1 MELEVDANNTSRCCV
16 NSDLGV
22 KKLKKIFLGFIMLVF
37 MIVLAAC
44 GGGGDEEKAKEEKK
58 DTEDAPK
65 EATLYDA
72 IKEDGTLNVGTE
84 GTYAP
89 FTFHNEED
97 VLTGY
102 DVEVVKEVAKRLDLE
117 VEFMETQWDSMF
129 AGLNSQR
136 FHLIANQVG
145 INDERKENYDFSEPY
160 TYSSAVLVVPKDGD
174 GITSFEDLK
183 GKKAA
188 QSLTSNY
195 GKIAEENGAELVG
208 VEGLAQAIELMKQG
222 RADATVND
230 KLAVLD
236 YIKQQ
241 GDEDIM
247 IVAESDDVSEMAFT
261 FNKDNKELVDAI
273 SEKLKEM
280 KEDGTL
286 EKISQEWFGEDVS
299 TK

>member
-1 MELEVDANNTSRCCV
+1 M
-16 NSDLGV
+16 
-22 KKLKKIFLGFIMLVF
+22 KKVFLGFITLVLL
-37 MIVLAAC
+37 ISLAAC
-44 GGGGDEEKAKEEKK
+44 STGDKDEGKEEKK
-58 DTEDAPK
+58 EEEKPK
-65 EATLYDA
+65 ETALYDN
-72 IKEDGTLNVGTE
+72 IKESGVLNVGTE

-89 FTFHNEED
+89 FTFHNEQDE
-97 VLTGY
+97 LTGY
-102 DVEVVKEVAKRLDLE
+102 DVEVIKEVAKRMDLE

-129 AGLNSQR
+129 AGLNSER

-145 INDERKENYDFSEPY
+145 INEDRKENYDFSEPY
-160 TYSSAVLVVPKDGD
+160 TYSSAVLVVPKDST
-174 GITSFEDLK
+174 GITSFDDLT

-208 VEGLAQAIELMKQG
+208 VEGLAQAIQLMKQG

-241 GDEDIM
+241 GDEEIT

-261 FNKDNKELVDAI
+261 VNKDNQELVDAI
-273 SEKLKEM
+273 NKQLKAM

-286 EKISQEWFGEDVS
+286 TGISEEWFGVDVS
-299 TK
+299 AK

>member
-1 MELEVDANNTSRCCV
+1 MGTYANNTGKKFRGGM
-16 NSDLGV
+16 NV
-22 KKLKKIFLGFIMLVF
+22 KKVFLWFITLALLFALGACSTRDKDEGKEEAKKE
-37 MIVLAAC
+37 
-44 GGGGDEEKAKEEKK
+44 EEK
-58 DTEDAPK
+58 PK
-65 EATLYDA
+65 ETTLYEN
-72 IKEDGTLNVGTE
+72 IKEKGILNVGTE

-89 FTFHNEED
+89 FTFHNEQDE
-97 VLTGY
+97 LTGY
-102 DVEVVKEVAKRLDLE
+102 DVEVIKEVAKRMELK

-129 AGLNSQR
+129 AGLNSGR

-145 INDERKENYDFSEPY
+145 INEDRKENYDFSEPY
-160 TYSSAVLVVPKDGD
+160 TYSSAVLVVPKDSK
-174 GITSFEDLK
+174 GITSFEDLL

-195 GKIAEENGAELVG
+195 GKIAEKNGAELVG
-208 VEGLAQAIELMKQG
+208 VEGLAQAIQLMKQG

-241 GDEDIM
+241 GDEEIT
-247 IVAESDDVSEMAFT
+247 IIAESDDVSEMAFT
-261 FNKDNKELVDAI
+261 FNKDNQELVDEV
-273 SEKLKEM
+273 SKHLKEM

-286 EKISQEWFGEDVS
+286 KEISEEWFGEDVS

>member
-1 MELEVDANNTSRCCV
+1 
-16 NSDLGV
+16 
-22 KKLKKIFLGFIMLVF
+22 LKRLFLGFITLVLLF
-37 MIVLAAC
+37 SLAAC
-44 GGGGDEEKAKEEKK
+44 STRDKDEGKEEKK
-58 DTEDAPK
+58 EEEKPK
-65 EATLYDA
+65 ETALYEK
-72 IKEDGTLNVGTE
+72 IKEAGVLNVGTE

-102 DVEVVKEVAKRLDLE
+102 DVEVIKEVAKRLELD

-129 AGLNSQR
+129 AGLNSGR

-145 INDERKENYDFSEPY
+145 INEDRKKNYDFSEPY
-160 TYSSAVLVVPKDGD
+160 TYSSAVLVVPKGST
-174 GITSFEDLK
+174 GITSFEDLL

-241 GDEDIM
+241 GDEEIT
-247 IVAESDDVSEMAFT
+247 IVAESDEVSEMAFPV
-261 FNKDNKELVDAI
+261 NKGDQELVDAI
-273 SEKLKEM
+273 NEQLKAM
-280 KEDGTL
+280 KDDGTL
-286 EKISQEWFGEDVS
+286 TSISEEWFGEDVS

>member
-1 MELEVDANNTSRCCV
+1 
-16 NSDLGV
+16 
-22 KKLKKIFLGFIMLVF
+22 MLIF
-37 MIVLAAC
+37 MIGLVAC
-44 GGGGDEEKAKEEKK
+44 GGGGDEEKAKEDKK
-58 DTEDAPK
+58 DTNKEAPK
-65 EATLYDA
+65 ETTLYDA

-102 DVEVVKEVAKRLDLE
+102 DVEVVNEVAKRLDLK

-136 FHLIANQVG
+136 FHMIANQVG

-160 TYSSAVLVVPKDGD
+160 TYSSAVLVVPKGST

-208 VEGLAQAIELMKQG
+208 VEGLAQSIELIKQG

-241 GDEDIM
+241 GDEEIM
-247 IVAESDDVSEMAFT
+247 IVAESDEVSEMAFP
-261 FNKDNKELVDAI
+261 FNKGNKELVDAI
-273 SEKLKEM
+273 SEQIKEM

-286 EKISQEWFGEDVS
+286 AKISQKWFDEDVS

>member
-1 MELEVDANNTSRCCV
+1 L
-16 NSDLGV
+16 
-22 KKLKKIFLGFIMLVF
+22 KKLFLGFLTLVLL
-37 MIVLAAC
+37 ISLAAC
-44 GGGGDEEKAKEEKK
+44 STRDKDEGKEEKK
-58 DTEDAPK
+58 KEEEKPK
-65 EATLYDA
+65 ETTMYDN
-72 IKEDGTLNVGTE
+72 IKEAGVLNVGTE

-102 DVEVVKEVAKRLDLE
+102 DVEVIKEVAKRMDLE

-129 AGLNSQR
+129 AGLNADR

-145 INDERKENYDFSEPY
+145 INEDRKENYDFSEPY
-160 TYSSAVLVVPKDGD
+160 TYSSAVLVVPKDSK

-195 GKIAEENGAELVG
+195 GKIAEKNGAELVG

-222 RADATVND
+222 RAEATVND

-241 GDEDIM
+241 GDEEIT
-247 IVAESDDVSEMAFT
+247 IVAESDEVSEMAFT
-261 FNKDNKELVDAI
+261 FNKDKQELVDAI
-273 SEKLKEM
+273 NEQLKAM

-286 EKISQEWFGEDVS
+286 TAISKEWFGEDVS

>member
-1 MELEVDANNTSRCCV
+1 M
-16 NSDLGV
+16 
-22 KKLKKIFLGFIMLVF
+22 KKVFLGLFMLVLL
-37 MIVLAAC
+37 LAAC
-44 GGGGDEEKAKEEKK
+44 TGGGEEEKK
-58 DTEDAPK
+58 KEETKEKDAPK

-72 IKEDGTLNVGTE
+72 IKKDGILHVGTE

-102 DVEVVKEVAKRLDLE
+102 DVEVIKEVAKRLDLE
-117 VEFMETQWDSMF
+117 VKFMETQWDSMF
-129 AGLNSQR
+129 AGLNSER

-145 INDERKENYDFSEPY
+145 INEERKENYDFSEPY
-160 TYSSAVLVVPKDGD
+160 TYSNAVLVVPKDSE

-208 VEGLAQAIELMKQG
+208 VEGLAQAVELMKQG
-222 RADATVND
+222 RAEATVND

-241 GDEDIM
+241 GEDDIQ
-247 IVAESDDVSEMAFT
+247 IVAETDDVTEMGFA
-261 FNKDNKELVDAI
+261 FNKGNEELVDAV
-273 SEKLKEM
+273 SEQLKAM

-299 TK
+299 RK